1 MRGRRG
7 MIRTRIDWSR
17 AVGEFLIIVMGVL
30 SALAVDEWRGE
41 YNDRKTEAEY
51 LDRLRVDIQRD
62 IEKFSSEI
70 LVLEKKAEFLQS
82 LLDKTTDSKF
92 SEDPIGLMEAKVY
105 SSFRGMPASVS
116 TTFDELKSTGR
127 LALIRDLQIR
137 NAMSEYYSEY
147 ASLNAQVNMF
157 PFGDYGRLVLG
168 IVPGAIAREW
178 RLSNTIS
185 MSDEFRQSLRL
196 LEEHPDLPAA
206 ANIEITYGTALQFYV
221 TKFRD
226 RARELLKLLNGE
238 G

>member
-1 MRGRRG
+1 
-7 MIRTRIDWSR
+7 MIKPKINWPG
-17 AVGEFLIIVMGVL
+17 ALGEFVIIVMGVL
-30 SALAVDEWRGE
+30 AALAVDQWRDE
-41 YNDRKTEAEY
+41 YDDRKTESEY
-51 LDRLRVDIQRD
+51 LDRIRVDVERD

-70 LVLEKKAEFLQS
+70 VVLEKKADFLQS
-82 LLDKTTDSKF
+82 LLDKTTGSRF

-105 SSFRGMPASVS
+105 SSFRGLPESAS

-137 NAMSEYYSEY
+137 NAMSEYYSAY
-147 ASLNAQVNMF
+147 ASLNAQVNLF

-168 IVPGAIAREW
+168 IVPGDISREW

-185 MSDEFRQSLRL
+185 KPDEFLQSLRL

-221 TKFRD
+221 TLFRD
-226 RARELLKLLNGE
+226 RARELLLRLNE
-238 G
+238 GQ